1 MTAVV
6 EAPVTPPPAAAKP
19 ARKRRRWHRFA
30 VPYAVVLVLFI
41 ISGVSRAWEEPDFD
55 EAGTLSPAGTG
66 PDGSSQLAAMLA
78 QRGITIER
86 YTRSTDAVAAARSGN
101 ATVFVPAANFMH
113 PLMPYVLS
121 TVSDTNRLVLV
132 EPGLRTLL
140 FSGLPVALT
149 FQRWAP
155 LTPAPDCADPVAR
168 QAGRATVLRTGYA
181 SYDDIDPEGDFGTT
195 NRYRCYDG
203 GLAGMRWMDLDLVLV
218 GATDPFRNSRIGEY
232 GNAALATGLLS
243 AKPRVIWVELGGAE
257 PRTFS
262 TFEGGRP
269 GIDLP
274 DNEGGQPGGGSD
286 NPLFTVFPPW
296 VWAVVVQLTV
306 IAVLLALWRARRLGP
321 PVAEPLPVTV
331 PAAETVTGR
340 GRLYD
345 RADARGPAIDA
356 LRAAV
361 RRRIAPALDL
371 PPEAPEADVVSAVA
385 ARTGRPADHVRT
397 VLYGREPEDDDQ
409 LLAAVAALDELAH
422 RLSFTTLPKEPR

>member
-1 MTAVV
+1 MTTVV
-6 EAPVTPPPAAAKP
+6 EVPVTQPAPAAKP
-19 ARKRRRWHRFA
+19 TRKRRRWHRFA
-30 VPYAVVLVLFI
+30 IPYAVVLLLFV
-41 ISGVSRAWEEPDFD
+41 ISGVARSWEEPDFD
-55 EAGTLSPAGTG
+55 EAGTMSPAGTG

-78 QRGITIER
+78 ERGITIER
-86 YTRSTDAVAAARSGN
+86 YTRSADAVAAARTGN
-101 ATVFVPAANFMH
+101 ATVFVPAANLMH
-113 PLMPYVLS
+113 PLLPYVLS

-132 EPGLRTLL
+132 EPGRRTVL
-140 FSGLPVALT
+140 FSGMPVALT
-149 FQRWAP
+149 FPRWAP
-155 LTPAPDCADPVAR
+155 LTPAPDCTDPVAR

-181 SYDDIDPEGDFGTT
+181 SYDDLEGDFGTT
-195 NRYRCYDG
+195 NRYRCYGG
-203 GLAGMRWMDLDLVLV
+203 GLAGMRWLDLDLVLV

-243 AKPRVIWVELGGAE
+243 AKPRVIWVELSGAE

-274 DNEGGQPGGGSD
+274 DNEGGPSGDPAD

-296 VWAVVVQLTV
+296 VWAVVVQLMV

-345 RADARGPAIDA
+345 RADARGPALDA

-371 PPEAPEADVVSAVA
+371 PPEALEADVVSAVA
-385 ARTGRPADHVRT
+385 ARTGHPADHVRT

-422 RLSFTTLPKEPR
+422 RLSFTTLPKERT